1 MNTPLTSQDNS
12 QGNRLSTADLVNASR
27 APAAAATPANAA
39 DGAMQQPAD
48 GAVLGATSRDGEHE
62 ALVEL
67 FNADVASEFRSR
79 WDAIQIGFVDDPNN
93 AVRQADELVAQ
104 VMTRLAETFAKERS
118 ELEGVVGR
126 DDGVASTEN
135 LRMALRRY
143 RSFFQRLLSL

>member
-1 MNTPLTSQDNS
+1 MNTPLTPE
-12 QGNRLSTADLVNASR
+12 GNRLSTADLVNATR
-27 APAAAATPANAA
+27 APAAAATPANEMHR
-39 DGAMQQPAD
+39 DVHGDVQQPAD
-48 GAVLGATSRDGEHE
+48 GAAVAATARDGERE

-118 ELEGVVGR
+118 ELESVVGR